1 MVTAWLTSKKNPKS
15 QNISNKAGRVLA
27 RVIQN
32 SCNGLRKRW
41 LSLKVTVKLY
51 CQRDMNLKI
60 IKLQVRDNK
69 SVSQRF
75 SFSFFLLV
83 VYSVVVGK
91 ARVWNFYARS
101 SDIIL
106 WQPVV
111 ASWNV
116 VCFLRLSHALV
127 HLDRSHVI
135 PFKSPFSSAR
145 LQYV

>member
-1 MVTAWLTSKKNPKS
+1 M
-15 QNISNKAGRVLA
+15 LA

-32 SCNGLRKRW
+32 SCNSLRNRW
-41 LSLKVTVKLY
+41 LSLKVTIKLY

-106 WQPVV
+106 REPVV
-111 ASWNV
+111 AS
-116 VCFLRLSHALV
+116 
-127 HLDRSHVI
+127 
-135 PFKSPFSSAR
+135 
-145 LQYV
+145 